1 MSINVIKDE
10 QLVSS
15 YINGKDNSLNILIN
29 RHRQRIMSFIM
40 SKVRDQSLAED
51 IFQETFF
58 KVIKTLRKGKHY
70 NEQGKFLPWVMRI
83 AYNLSMDYFRKVK
96 KTKLVR
102 SRDDFNIFDIIKD
115 TSVSIEDEIIQKK
128 ILRDV
133 KEIINKLPEEQ
144 KRVLKMRYYFNMSF
158 NEIANDC
165 DISINTALGRMR
177 YALINLR
184 KIIKKEGVQLSVD

>member
-1 MSINVIKDE
+1 
-10 QLVSS
+10 
-15 YINGKDNSLNILIN
+15 
-29 RHRQRIMSFIM
+29 M

-102 SRDDFNIFDIIKD
+102 SRDDFNIFDIVKD
-115 TSVSIEDEIIQKK
+115 KSISIEDEIIHKK
-128 ILRDV
+128 ILSDV
-133 KEIINKLPEEQ
+133 KEIINKLPNEQ
-144 KRVLKMRYYFNMSF
+144 KRVLKMRYYYNMSF